1 MQLPSMSLAPK
12 PAISSLQP
20 KPQGLFPTM
29 GSLQE
34 VIDLGES
41 KLPIASKNELLSLLM
56 AYHNSLLKA
65 LSDAENKKHR

>member
-1 MQLPSMSLAPK
+1 MQRPFMSLAPK
-12 PAISSLQP
+12 PATSSLLP

-41 KLPIASKNELLSLLM
+41 KLPITNKNELLSLLM
-56 AYHNSLLKA
+56 AYHNTLLSQ
-65 LSDAENKKHR
+65 LSKR